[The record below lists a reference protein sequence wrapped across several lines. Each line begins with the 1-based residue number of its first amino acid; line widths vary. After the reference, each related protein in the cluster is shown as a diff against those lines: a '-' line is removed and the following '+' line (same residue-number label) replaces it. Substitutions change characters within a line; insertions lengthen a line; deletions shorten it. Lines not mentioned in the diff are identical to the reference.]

1 MRIEEVTSLQHEQ
14 RVASHSHIKGLGLLP
29 DGTAKDTHMGMVGQ
43 HQAREAAGLIVEL
56 IRNKRMAGK
65 ALLIAGP
72 PGTGKTAIAMA
83 IAQELGTKVYSS
95 EVKKTE
101 VLMENF
107 RRAIGIKIKEVKEV
121 FEGQVVSMAD
131 EPSSE
136 CLTAVSASSAEAQEE
151 ASCPPVR
158 LTLKTVKNSK
168 TLRLHP
174 SINQG
179 LRKEKVAVGDVIY
192 VEAATGRVRRVG
204 RSEEFAGQ
212 FDLEADKVFA
222 SGRFSKVVPKH
233 QSTERLFYLHCR
245 RLRQDVTLHDLDVAN
260 ARPDGGAPLA
270 SLLGQFAKP
279 RKTEITEKLRQEINK
294 VVNKY
299 LDQGIGEL
307 VPGVL
312 FIDEVHMLDVECF
325 TYLNRALESP
335 LSPVVVVATN
345 RGVCTIRGTDVLS
358 SHGVPVDLLDRMLI
372 VRTQQYAKEEIK
384 AVLEIR
390 CKAEGL
396 SLSSKAAEMLASVGV
411 RTSLRYAVHLLTPA
425 AILASVDITDEEC
438 ENAEV
443 QNPVIDLRHVQQV
456 DLLFQDA
463 KTSAKRLATEA
474 EFFMQ

>member
-83 IAQELGTKVYSS
+83 IAQELGTKVPFCPMVASEATVNPQVYSS

-121 FEGQVVSMAD
+121 FEGQVVSMCLSVG
-131 EPSSE
+131 SS
-136 CLTAVSASSAEAQEE
+136 SSAEGPEE
-151 ASCPPVR
+151 TSCPPVR

-212 FDLEADKVFA
+212 FDLEADKY
-222 SGRFSKVVPKH
+222 VPLPKGDVH
-233 QSTERLFYLHCR
+233 KKKEVI
-245 RLRQDVTLHDLDVAN
+245 QDVTLHDLDVAN
-260 ARPDGGAPLA
+260 ARPDGGAPLG
-270 SLLGQFAKP
+270 SLLGQFVKP

-372 VRTQQYAKEEIK
+372 VRTQQYAKEDIK
-384 AVLEIR
+384 SVLEIR

-396 SLSSKAAEMLASVGV
+396 LLSPEAAEMLASVGA

-425 AILASVDITDEEC
+425 AILARVDITDEEC
-438 ENAEV
+438 ENAEM
-443 QNPVIDLRHVQQV
+443 QEPVINLRHVQQV

-474 EFFMQ
+474 EFFMH

>member
-29 DGTAKDTHMGMVGQ
+29 DGTAKDSHMGMVGQ

-83 IAQELGTKVYSS
+83 IAQELGMKVPFCPM
-95 EVKKTE
+95 V
-101 VLMENF
+101 
-107 RRAIGIKIKEVKEV
+107 
-121 FEGQVVSMAD
+121 
-131 EPSSE
+131 
-136 CLTAVSASSAEAQEE
+136 ASE
-151 ASCPPVR
+151 AS
-158 LTLKTVKNSK
+158 
-168 TLRLHP
+168 
-174 SINQG
+174 

-212 FDLEADKVFA
+212 FDLEADKY
-222 SGRFSKVVPKH
+222 VPLPKGDVH
-233 QSTERLFYLHCR
+233 KKKEVI
-245 RLRQDVTLHDLDVAN
+245 QDVTLHDLDVAN

-396 SLSSKAAEMLASVGV
+396 LLSPDAAEMLASVGV

-425 AILASVDITDEEC
+425 AILARVDITDEEC
-438 ENAEV
+438 ENSGE
-443 QNPVIDLRHVQQV
+443 QEPIIELRHVQQV
-456 DLLFQDA
+456 DRLFQDA

-474 EFFMQ
+474 DFFMQ

>member
-29 DGTAKDTHMGMVGQ
+29 DGTAKDIHMGM
-43 HQAREAAGLIVEL
+43 
-56 IRNKRMAGK
+56 
-65 ALLIAGP
+65 
-72 PGTGKTAIAMA
+72 
-83 IAQELGTKVYSS
+83 VYSS

-121 FEGQVVSMAD
+121 FEGQVVSMTD
-131 EPSSE
+131 EPNNE
-136 CLTAVSASSAEAQEE
+136 GLTAESSSSAEAPEE

-179 LRKEKVAVGDVIY
+179 PLKQCVTLIFENSWFGVYEHIHVLNALTYLGLRKEKVAVGDVIY

-204 RSEEFAGQ
+204 RSEEYAGQ
-212 FDLEADKVFA
+212 FDLEADKY
-222 SGRFSKVVPKH
+222 VPLPKGDVH
-233 QSTERLFYLHCR
+233 KKKEVI
-245 RLRQDVTLHDLDVAN
+245 QDVTLHDLDVAN

-372 VRTQQYAKEEIK
+372 VRTQHYAKDEIK

-396 SLSSKAAEMLASVGV
+396 LLSSEAAELLASVGV

-425 AILASVDITDEEC
+425 AILARVDITDEEC
-438 ENAEV
+438 EYGGEYE
-443 QNPVIDLRHVQQV
+443 PVINSRHVEQV
-456 DLLFQDA
+456 DRLFQDA

>member
-1 MRIEEVTSLQHEQ
+1 MRIEEVTSLQHAQ

-29 DGTAKDTHMGMVGQ
+29 DGSAKDIHMGMVGQ
-43 HQAREAAGLIVEL
+43 HLAREAAGLIVEL

-65 ALLIAGP
+65 ALLLAGP

-83 IAQELGTKVYSS
+83 IAQELGSKVPFCPMVASEVYSS

-121 FEGQVVSMAD
+121 FEGQVVSLAD
-131 EPSSE
+131 EPSDV
-136 CLTAVSASSAEAQEE
+136 LTAPENSSRSDPHEE
-151 ASCPPVR
+151 APCPPVR
-158 LTLKTVKNSK
+158 ITLKTHKGSK
-168 TLRLHP
+168 TLRLHS

-179 LRKEKVAVGDVIY
+179 LKKEKVAVGDVIY
-192 VEAATGRVRRVG
+192 VEAATGQVRRVG

-212 FDLEADKVFA
+212 FDLEADKF
-222 SGRFSKVVPKH
+222 VPIPKGDVH
-233 QSTERLFYLHCR
+233 KKKEVI
-245 RLRQDVTLHDLDVAN
+245 QDVTLHDLDAAN
-260 ARPDGGAPLA
+260 AKPSGGAPLA
-270 SLLGQFAKP
+270 SLLGHFSKP

-299 LDQGIGEL
+299 LDQGVAEL

-345 RGVCTIRGTDVLS
+345 RGVCTIRGTNVMS

-372 VRTQQYAKEEIK
+372 VRTQQYSKEEIK
-384 AVLEIR
+384 EVLEIR
-390 CKAEGL
+390 CRAEGL
-396 SLSSKAAEMLASVGV
+396 SLSLEAAELLASVGV
-411 RTSLRYAVHLLTPA
+411 RTSLRYAVNLLTPA
-425 AILASVDITDEEC
+425 AILAQADITDEDC
-438 ENAEV
+438 ENAELGEPII
-443 QNPVIDLRHVQQV
+443 QLRHVQEA
-456 DLLFQDA
+456 DSLFQDA
-463 KTSAKRLATEA
+463 KTSSKRLEREA
-474 EFFMQ
+474 DFFIQ